1 MFELYIF
8 FIEHVSNMLDTWN
21 FVFWQFSMVP
31 RDLPQKFR
39 LLWIDTSVKTFSG
52 KKNRT
57 TAIKF

>member
-8 FIEHVSNMLDTWN
+8 FIEYVSNMLDTWN
-21 FVFWQFSMVP
+21 CVFLQFSMVP
-31 RDLPQKFR
+31 RDLPQKFH
-39 LLWIDTSVKTFSG
+39 LLWIDTSVKSFRG